1 MKVEGWLQKDIAVKA
16 ISVLIAVILWF
27 QVVVEENPPIQ
38 KAFDYIPVVI
48 ENAPPG
54 YVLVERWP
62 ETVKV
67 VLKAPQRAM
76 MGVDAKKITASI
88 DLKKAELG
96 QFTTPIE
103 IEVPKGLEIVETV
116 PSIATVVLD
125 EAAEKRVPVE
135 VRIEGLPSSEFQ
147 VGSPKV
153 TPELVTVNGP
163 KAKVTLVD
171 RVVGRLDISGAEAD
185 FSKSANLEPVTK
197 EGKKVEGVMVSPD
210 KARVSITMTKLPPS
224 KTLEVVPEVTGI
236 PTPGYRVEAVWVEPG
251 TVTVRAQEEVLQGVG
266 RVSTEAISID
276 GSRDG
281 IVRRRVRVLQNAQ
294 FLTVDPLWVT
304 VYVRVV
310 EDEVEKMFEDLPV
323 IIVGVQSGL
332 KWSIEPGAVSVTLQG
347 KRDNIAAVA
356 ADSIRVTV
364 DARGLDEGTHRL
376 PVSVDPGSPAGVKVR
391 GSNPGEVTVTLS
403 PRGS

>member
-153 TPELVTVNGP
+153 IPELVTVNGP

-266 RVSTEAISID
+266 RVSTEAVSID

-376 PVSVDPGSPAGVKVR
+376 PVSVDPGSSAGVKVR